1 MELLSRKF
9 VKQDDLRNKD
19 YFCKIQN
26 TKEFQ
31 RLKNISFLG
40 AIDYSFDFHP
50 LNHKDRS
57 RFSHCIN
64 VGELALMLS
73 NYRNYSED
81 LKKHLVIAALLHD
94 IGHMPLSHSIERDV
108 KEHYGVDHHQIG
120 CSILKGESPLGKE
133 LFKILKKYVDVDVV
147 IDLINGDSLI
157 EGSEFFSNAINIDT
171 IDGITRAANYV
182 NLNTHNLTPEDI
194 CLNAFCLDDDY
205 SQGYV
210 DKFWDLKGQV
220 YSEFILDEKGL
231 LADHLSALYFRNNFD
246 SFDEANFFEDE
257 LIWQSRYPELFQS
270 LRHQDLSS
278 EKNTFSVSYFSRAYT
293 VDPSRTGDDRYLCS
307 KKKDK
312 KVFFPDEQSFSNCL
326 NIISIKFKHSSGARS
341 FVLASA

>member
-1 MELLSRKF
+1 MELLSRKS

-19 YFCKIQN
+19 YFCKIKN

-40 AIDYSFDFHP
+40 AIDYSFDFNP
-50 LNHKDRS
+50 LNNESRS
-57 RFSHCIN
+57 RFSHCVS

-108 KEHYGVDHHQIG
+108 KERYGVDHHQIG
-120 CSILKGESPLGKE
+120 FSILKGESPLGKD
-133 LFKILKKYVDVDVV
+133 LFKILQDYVDVDVV
-147 IDLINGDSLI
+147 IDLINGDSTI

-182 NLNTHNLTPEDI
+182 DLNAHRLTAENV
-194 CLNAFCLDDDY
+194 CLNAFCSDSDC
-205 SQGYV
+205 SQSYV

-231 LADHLSALYFRNNFD
+231 LADHLSALYFRNN
-246 SFDEANFFEDE
+246 SENFDEENFFEDE
-257 LIWQSRYPELFQS
+257 LIWQDRYPELFHS
-270 LRHQDLSS
+270 LRYQDFSS
-278 EKNTFSVSYFSRAYT
+278 EENTFSVSYFSRTYT
-293 VDPSRTGDDRYLCS
+293 VDPSRTGNDRYLCF

-312 KVFFPDEQSFSNCL
+312 KTLYPDRRISNCL
-326 NIISIKFKHSSGARS
+326 KVFSIKFKNSSGVRS
-341 FVLASA
+341 FTLTPV